1 MSSAERQ
8 RLYRYRKRHGIQ
20 VIKVEVDLDHLDAL
34 VDFHFLPQW
43 DDENPDAVA
52 DAVKSLLDR
61 LTDEHQ
67 RRYTS
72 LSTEKNMVG

>member
-1 MSSAERQ
+1 MSNADRQ

-34 VDFHFLPQW
+34 VDFHFLPKW

-67 RRYTS
+67 RRYT
-72 LSTEKNMVG
+72 